1 MYERY
6 FGFADNPFRLTPDP
20 HYLYL
25 SEGHKEALASLI
37 YGIRA
42 RKGFVAVLGEAGTG
56 KTTLLRYLLGQLD
69 QTVRA
74 VCILNTNVTFE
85 ELLGFVLRDLGI
97 EAAGASKT
105 EALEAFNHFLHAEF
119 HAGRNVVILVDE
131 AQNLSP
137 VALEELRMLSNFET
151 AKAKLLQIILTGQ
164 PHLRDLLAKPGM
176 RQVRQRIGLVCSLD
190 PLNPK
195 DTAAYIKY
203 RLRAAGYRGKPLFTR
218 RAVSAVW
225 THSRGIPRLINV
237 LCDNALIAAYGS
249 HYRRIGPRL
258 VRAAA
263 VDLEKPLKAHRAFP
277 ARSKWWFRTAA
288 AFGLLLLGLGVEPI
302 FSRYS
307 TPLWRAPVRSE
318 FELSSPAHDRLAPPA
333 EEIAESASPIPP
345 RTVDTGSGSP
355 PAGKPYFPDNYNSQM
370 LQW

>member
-1 MYERY
+1 
-6 FGFADNPFRLTPDP
+6 
-20 HYLYL
+20 
-25 SEGHKEALASLI
+25 
-37 YGIRA
+37 
-42 RKGFVAVLGEAGTG
+42 
-56 KTTLLRYLLGQLD
+56 
-69 QTVRA
+69 
-74 VCILNTNVTFE
+74 
-85 ELLGFVLRDLGI
+85 
-97 EAAGASKT
+97 
-105 EALEAFNHFLHAEF
+105 
-119 HAGRNVVILVDE
+119 
-131 AQNLSP
+131 
-137 VALEELRMLSNFET
+137 
-151 AKAKLLQIILTGQ
+151 
-164 PHLRDLLAKPGM
+164 M

-307 TPLWRAPVRSE
+307 TSFWRAPVRSE